1 MVHKTDTINRI
12 LGRYVEELKKDILV
26 DKIILF
32 GSYAKNQASNESDID
47 IAVISRSFG
56 TKPLEDFKIAN
67 KALWRID
74 SDRIIQVHAFSPKDF
89 DEKDFFTQEILR
101 TGITIYENAP

>member
-1 MVHKTDTINRI
+1 MVYKTDTINR
-12 LGRYVEELKKDILV
+12 LLDRYVEELKKDILI

-32 GSYAKNQASNESDID
+32 GSYAKNQANNESDID
-47 IAVISRSFG
+47 IAVISRNFG
-56 TKPLEDFKIAN
+56 IKPLEDFKIVN

-89 DEKDFFTQEILR
+89 EENDFFTQEILR
-101 TGITIYENAP
+101 TGITIYPNTP